1 MKKSVNERWTTIGT
15 PLKGH
20 ESWVQQGGL
29 PMVEDFPTFRP
40 WKLVEKTFVT
50 HDVDHYVFQPIKT
63 VSIFNFCKKN
73 STLYFSLKLSEGV
86 SIYV

>member
-1 MKKSVNERWTTIGT
+1 MNERWTTIGT

-63 VSIFNFCKKN
+63 VSIFDFCKKFQN
-73 STLYFSLKLSEGV
+73 RIFLV
-86 SIYV
+86 RM